1 VNLCIT
7 DVVLDGVVGGIRC
20 ADGRITDLGPGV
32 QPGPDDEIVTGR
44 GLTAVPGLVNGHG
57 HAAMTLL
64 RGYGDD
70 LPLMEWLQTR
80 IWPAEGRMTG
90 DDIYWGTRLACIEM
104 IRSGTTRF
112 WDMYWYHA
120 DVARAVV
127 DAGMRAVPS
136 QVIVSM
142 EGAPPEARI
151 DGAAEGLEHLASFGP
166 LISPS
171 LGPHAVYTVSEA
183 DLRRVAELAAERQV
197 PVQIHCSETEGEVRD
212 CVAEHGCRPAEYLD
226 RVGLLGPRTVLA
238 HGVWLDEAEL
248 ALVAERGATVV
259 TNPVSNMKLAVGRAF
274 LYPAARAAGVAVGI
288 GTDGAASNN
297 SLDLIGELKH
307 LALLQKHAHGDPS
320 VMPSGEAWAIAT
332 GVCAPLLGGSPLAV
346 GAPADFSLVDA
357 EATGLLP
364 AALVDALVYSGTGA
378 VVQTVVI
385 DGRIVMHDR
394 VVEGEHE
401 VRERA
406 RAAAHRLREES

>member
-1 VNLCIT
+1 MSLCVT
-7 DVVLDGVVGGIRC
+7 DVRIDGAIGAIRC
-20 ADGRITDLGPGV
+20 VDGRITALGPTVGPE
-32 QPGPDDEIVTGR
+32 PGDTVLPGR
-44 GLTAVPGLVNGHG
+44 GLAVVPGLVNGHG

-80 IWPAEGRMTG
+80 IWPAEARMT
-90 DDIYWGTRLACIEM
+90 DEDIYWGTRLACIEM

-112 WDMYWYHA
+112 WDMYWFPFA
-120 DVARAVV
+120 VARAVV

-142 EGAPPEARI
+142 DGAPAEARI
-151 DGAAEGLEHLASFGP
+151 GAAAGGLDRLADFGP
-166 LISPS
+166 RVTPS
-171 LGPHAVYTVSEA
+171 LGPHAIYTVSED
-183 DLRRVAELAAERQV
+183 DLRAVGERAAQRGV
-197 PVQIHCSETEGEVRD
+197 PVQIHCSETEGEVND
-212 CVAEHGCRPAEYLD
+212 CLATHGCRPAAYLD
-226 RVGLLGPRTVLA
+226 RVGLLGPQTLLA
-238 HGVWLDEAEL
+238 HGVWLDDAEL

-274 LYPAARAAGVAVGI
+274 PYPTARTAGVPVGL

-307 LALLQKHAHGDPS
+307 LALLQKHTHGDPS
-320 VMPSGEAWAIAT
+320 VLPSGEAWTIAT
-332 GVCAPLLGGSPLAV
+332 GGHAPLLGGTPLAV

-357 EATGLLP
+357 EATGLFP
-364 AALVDALVYSGTGA
+364 AALVDALVYSGTGT

-385 DGRIVMHDR
+385 DGEVVMRDR
-394 VVEGEHE
+394 VVEGEDE
-401 VRERA
+401 VREHA
-406 RAAAHRLREES
+406 LAAARRLREES